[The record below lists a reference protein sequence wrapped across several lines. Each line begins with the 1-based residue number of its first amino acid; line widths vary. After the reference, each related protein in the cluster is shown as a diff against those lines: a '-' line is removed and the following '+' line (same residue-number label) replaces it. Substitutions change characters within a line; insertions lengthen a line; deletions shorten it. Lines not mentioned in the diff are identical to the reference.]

1 MPTLVLDTCRG
12 NGSPSPVGRP
22 IARPDDCLNQR
33 LHDRLIVCGL
43 ADLAFGLNETLAHRF
58 MMASAQLPEAGIAA
72 PSRPDITARG
82 DTISACGRPRGND
95 VPTVGAASR
104 QDIADHDD

>member
-1 MPTLVLDTCRG
+1 MAQEVRDDTLKG
-12 NGSPSPVGRP
+12 
-22 IARPDDCLNQR
+22 IAASALLRE
-33 LHDRLIVCGL
+33 L
-43 ADLAFGLNETLAHRF
+43 ADLAFGLNETLALRF